1 MGILQFYGRICTSR
15 GTWIDASPKV
25 YGFSV
30 CTYPSFPTSTGYVT
44 NLPKDYLLYPENNIL
59 SAMIKNFSDA
69 GGDWGAPSEYL
80 EQRVCLTDDKN
91 DNYISF
97 KIDSNNMEAGGE
109 IRVNGKSYYSFM
121 SGYNLG
127 SSAPAYA
134 VFTDIPTPN
143 TPDKTILKG
152 SFAATSNAATQYN
165 ICSIGY
171 LNHIYRDALFTLI
184 AKAPGP
190 KPDPDPYEG
199 GGISVIGGGTGN
211 FDTTSESISIPGL
224 PTTTAV
230 STGFLT
236 LFNPT
241 TANLRDLAS
250 YMWANPLFD
259 LSAWR
264 KIFAD
269 PMGAILGLS
278 IVPVSVP
285 TSGNAEVTV
294 GNIPTGIQMPLVS
307 SQYVVVD
314 CGSIQVKEFWGGYLD
329 YSPYTKAE
337 IYLPYCGIH
346 AIDIDDIMEKTVNV
360 VYHIDILSGACCVY
374 VKCDTAI
381 LYTFIGQC
389 SSSIPIT
396 GDNWT
401 NVINGVLSA
410 AVSVGSMVATG
421 GATAPMAL
429 PQLASTVTNS
439 LKPSIEKSGA
449 MGGTG
454 GLLAYQ
460 YPYLII
466 TRPRQ
471 ALPEDQNKY
480 MGYPSFVTAKL
491 GSLRGYT
498 EVEQVHLEN
507 INATDSELKE
517 IETLLKNGVIF

>member
-1 MGILQFYGRICTSR
+1 MWVVQLSQEQLILNGPERLVGR
-15 GTWIDASPKV
+15 
-25 YGFSV
+25 
-30 CTYPSFPTSTGYVT
+30 
-44 NLPKDYLLYPENNIL
+44 L
-59 SAMIKNFSDA
+59 M
-69 GGDWGAPSEYL
+69 
-80 EQRVCLTDDKN
+80 
-91 DNYISF
+91 
-97 KIDSNNMEAGGE
+97 
-109 IRVNGKSYYSFM
+109 VNGAGYNFM
-121 SGYNLG
+121 SGEFATRPN
-127 SSAPAYA
+127 SYA
-134 VFTDIPTPN
+134 VFTDIPKIDSPSN
-143 TPDKTILKG
+143 TIMQG
-152 SFAATSNAATQYN
+152 SFCATSKEATEYRLY
-165 ICSIGY
+165 SRGY
-171 LNHIYRDALFTLI
+171 LPDDVRRALFTLI

-190 KPDPDPYEG
+190 EPDPDPYKG
-199 GGISVIGGGTGN
+199 GGISVIGGGIGN
-211 FDTTSESISIPGL
+211 FDTSSESINIPGL
-224 PTTTAV
+224 PATTAV

-236 LFNPT
+236 LFNPST
-241 TANLRDLAS
+241 TNLRDLAS

-278 IVPVSVP
+278 IVPVTVP
-285 TSGNAEVTV
+285 TSGTAEVTV
-294 GNIPTGIQMPLVS
+294 GNIPTGIEMPLVS

-346 AIDIDDIMEKTVNV
+346 AIDIDDIMGKTVNV

-471 ALPEDQNKY
+471 ALPENQNKF

-491 GSLRGYT
+491 ETLRGYT

>member
-1 MGILQFYGRICTSR
+1 MGVLQFYGRICLSG
-15 GTWIDASPKV
+15 GTWIDAAPKV
-25 YGFSV
+25 YGFSI
-30 CTYPSFPTSTGYVT
+30 CNYPSWGESGSIVY
-44 NLPKDYLLYPENNIL
+44 DISDSYLLYPENNIL
-59 SAMIKNFSDA
+59 AAMRKNYIDSGYSINYVA
-69 GGDWGAPSEYL
+69 
-80 EQRVCLTDDKN
+80 QKVCLTNNTN
-91 DNYISF
+91 DNYIEFIVSGP
-97 KIDSNNMEAGGE
+97 DTNSGE
-109 IRVNGKSYYSFM
+109 LRVNGKTYYNFM
-121 SGYNLG
+121 SGYNVG
-127 SSAPAYA
+127 YTAYA
-134 VFTDIPTPN
+134 VFSEIPTAESAAN
-143 TPDKTILKG
+143 TIFQG
-152 SFAATSNAATQYN
+152 SFAAQTRANLAYN
-165 ICSIGY
+165 LHSRGY
-171 LNHIYRDALFTLI
+171 LSQATKNALLTLI
-184 AKAPGP
+184 GKAPGP

-199 GGISVIGGGTGN
+199 GGTSVIGGGTGD
-211 FDTTSESISIPGL
+211 FDTTSESINIPGL
-224 PTTTAV
+224 PATTAV

-236 LFNPT
+236 LFNPST
-241 TANLRDLAS
+241 TDLRDLAS

-278 IVPVSVP
+278 IVPVTVP
-285 TSGNAEVTV
+285 TSGNAQVTV
-294 GNIPTGIQMPLVS
+294 GNIPTGISMPLVS
-307 SQYVVVD
+307 SQYVIVD

-346 AIDIDDIMEKTVNV
+346 AIDIDDIMGKTVNV
-360 VYHIDILSGACCVY
+360 VYHIDVLSGACCVY

-421 GATAPMAL
+421 GATAPMAV
-429 PQLASTVTNS
+429 PQLASTVTNN
-439 LKPSIEKSGA
+439 LKPAIEKSGA

-471 ALPEDQNKY
+471 ALPEDQNKF
-480 MGYPSFVTAKL
+480 MGYPSFVTVELSTLK
-491 GSLRGYT
+491 GYT
-498 EVEQVHLEN
+498 EVEHVHLEN
-507 INATDSELKE
+507 IGATDSELKE